1 MATAWTHSRRVLD
14 YYQGYLATSAS
25 RSRQMSSALIKGELD
40 DLGPRERRRL
50 KEERVSGK
58 RGLVRKVMLS

>member
-40 DLGPRERRRL
+40 DLGSDEDSRKREFL
-50 KEERVSGK
+50 ENV
-58 RGLVRKVMLS
+58 GLYEK